1 MRKKPKNERLARRAG
16 RPAKPIPKDKL
27 LSIARA
33 VFAESGYAGASLN
46 EIARR
51 ANLRKASLFH
61 HFPSKEILYREVVG
75 ELIGDLGRLVEDAR
89 LDRGSFR
96 QRLDRLG
103 ELVIQYLGDRR
114 NTARLLLR
122 EVLDEGP
129 FMRGEGKR
137 AIQSTLEMIAAF
149 LQSGMDEGVI
159 ARQDPRHL
167 AISIT
172 GLHLLYF
179 VAGDV
184 SSRFLGKDIFSSGM
198 LEMRKRELISQ
209 VTKLCGVE

>member
-1 MRKKPKNERLARRAG
+1 MGKRPKNEKIPRRAG
-16 RPAKPIPKDKL
+16 RPQKPIAKDKL

-61 HFPSKEILYREVVG
+61 HFPSKETLYREVVG
-75 ELIGDLGRLVEDAR
+75 EVIGDLGRLVEDAR

-96 QRLDRLG
+96 RRLDRLG
-103 ELVIQYLGDRR
+103 ELVIQYLGARR

-122 EVLDEGP
+122 EVLDRGP
-129 FMRGEGKR
+129 YMRGEGSPV
-137 AIQSTLEMIAAF
+137 IQSTLEMIAAF
-149 LQSGMDEGVI
+149 LQSGMDEGSVE
-159 ARQDPRHL
+159 RQDPQQL
-167 AISIT
+167 ALSIT

-179 VAGDV
+179 VASDV
-184 SSRFLGKDIFSSGM
+184 SSRFLGEDIFSEEM
-198 LEMRKRELISQ
+198 LRIRKSELISQ
-209 VTKLCGVE
+209 VARLCGLK